1 MLQKFNIKSTIVMT
15 PKGVITTIFLRYYL
29 TLKAGVLFMKKGSW
43 IVNFLL
49 FMILGIA
56 IALQFR
62 STMYSKKEKTASNL
76 NTERLIT
83 QIEQEKKTQ
92 EILKQQ
98 IEENTKKKE
107 EYLRSYIEI
116 NDNSKLKDVWDKLNY
131 AKLVA
136 GLTDVQGPGI
146 TIRLDDAAVR
156 KSDDPSLLIIH
167 DADIRIILNEL
178 KKAGAQA
185 ISINGER
192 ILATSEQLCAG
203 PTIRIN
209 KEVYSVPYIIEAI
222 GDPEALYYAL
232 MMSERV
238 ILMRKNGIRVTAN
251 RSNNVKIKKYRK
263 DPTNLI
269 SELEVIE

>member
-1 MLQKFNIKSTIVMT
+1 MLFIVNI
-15 PKGVITTIFLRYYL
+15 ITFYHWRQEPRT
-29 TLKAGVLFMKKGSW
+29 MKKGSW

-49 FMILGIA
+49 YMFLGIA

-62 STMYSKKEKTASNL
+62 STMHSKKERTASNF
-76 NTERLIT
+76 NTERLIA

-92 EILKQQ
+92 EELKIQ
-98 IEENTKKKE
+98 IEENNKKKE
-107 EYLRSYIEI
+107 EYLRSYIAS
-116 NDNSKLKDVWDKLNY
+116 NDNRKLKELWDSLNY

-146 TIRLDDAAVR
+146 VIKLDDAKVR
-156 KSDDPSLLIIH
+156 KTEDVSLLIIH

-192 ILATSEQLCAG
+192 LVSISEQICAG

-209 KEVYSVPYIIEAI
+209 KEVYAVPYIIEAI
-222 GDPEALYYAL
+222 GIPEDLYYAV

-238 ILMRKNGIRVTAN
+238 ILMRKRGIQVTGN
-251 RSNNVKIKKYRK
+251 RSNKIVIEKYDK
-263 DPTNLI
+263 DPTNQI
-269 SELEVIE
+269 SKLEVIEK